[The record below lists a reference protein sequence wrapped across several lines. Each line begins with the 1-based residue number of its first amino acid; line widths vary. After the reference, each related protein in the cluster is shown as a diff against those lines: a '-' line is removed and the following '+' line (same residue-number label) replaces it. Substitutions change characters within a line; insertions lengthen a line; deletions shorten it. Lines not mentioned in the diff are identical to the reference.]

1 MSRITLSHMQPS
13 CVMHPDDVSRLS
25 WIRNRKGFETVLK
38 KSIVRYQE
46 AVAGVTYTGNGY
58 EINAQS
64 VPHLYAQLHDDCKIL
79 GIEEIPILSA
89 FWEYFISSDSVGGT
103 PNRIVLTSGAVDL
116 LQNEELDFLLGHELG
131 HIVCGHKPYQ
141 MLLEMLYSSFINDV
155 DHFNLASIIKM
166 PLLEWFRVSH
176 YTADRMGLL
185 CCQDINVAIRTMVKM
200 SGCPK
205 KYYDR
210 IDTEAFLRQ
219 AEQFENST
227 SGTFTSLIKEFSVR
241 SCSMPWL
248 VVRAKKLNDWYKSG
262 EYQQILDQH

>member
-1 MSRITLSHMQPS
+1 MQPS
-13 CVMHPDDVSRLS
+13 SVMHPDDVSRLS
-25 WIRNRKGFETVLK
+25 WIRSRKGFETVLK
-38 KSIVRYQE
+38 KSVVRYQE

-64 VPHLYAQLHDDCKIL
+64 VPHLYAQLQDDCKIL

-185 CCQDINVAIRTMVKM
+185 CCQDINVAISTMIKKA
-200 SGCPK
+200 GLPK
-205 KYYDR
+205 KCYDH
-210 IDTEAFLRQ
+210 IDIQSFIKQ
-219 AEQFENST
+219 A
-227 SGTFTSLIKEFSVR
+227 KEFEDKFTGTVNSIIKALTIR
-241 SCSMPWL
+241 SAEFPWL
-248 VVRAKKLNDWYKSG
+248 VDRAAKLYEWYESG
-262 EYQQILDQH
+262 EYQQIINQQ